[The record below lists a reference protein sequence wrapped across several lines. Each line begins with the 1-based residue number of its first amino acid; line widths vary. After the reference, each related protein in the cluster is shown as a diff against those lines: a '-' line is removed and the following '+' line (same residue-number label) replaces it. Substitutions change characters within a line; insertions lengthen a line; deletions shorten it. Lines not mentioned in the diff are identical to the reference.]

1 MPELGEV
8 EIARKHL
15 QSWWTD
21 AASTFHL
28 IDAKVLKSGEPADLE
43 RQISQT
49 PRAFKRRGKQ
59 LWVEF
64 ADGPHLA
71 FHFRMTGQI
80 VRTTGP
86 DERFSRIAWQV
97 GDYWLHFVDPRRFGY
112 VEVWTDSERDAALA
126 KLGPDPHAADPKLIR
141 EKAGA
146 RQLKA
151 ALLDQSVI
159 AGVGNIA
166 FIEVM
171 WRLGLHP
178 EIKGSQLSKAEWSRL
193 IQAFVDFFD
202 EVVERDF
209 SPEQGRIDYVN
220 TGGTNP
226 FEIYQ
231 QDLCPKCSGGIERL
245 VQGGRSTY
253 FCPRCQAKKRAK
265 K

>member
-28 IDAKVLKSGEPADLE
+28 NDAKVLKSGEFTDLE
-43 RQISQT
+43 RQIAQT
-49 PRAFKRRGKQ
+49 PKAFKRRGKQ

-80 VRTTGP
+80 VRTTSP
-86 DERFSRIAWQV
+86 EERFSRIAWQV
-97 GDYWLHFVDPRRFGY
+97 GEYWLHFVDPRRFGY
-112 VEVWTDSERDAALA
+112 VEVWTDAERDAALA
-126 KLGPDPHAADPKLIR
+126 KLGPDPHDADPLLVRKD
-141 EKAGA
+141 AGK

-151 ALLDQSVI
+151 ALLDQSVV
-159 AGVGNIA
+159 AGIGNIA

-171 WRLGLHP
+171 WRQGLHP
-178 EIKGSQLSKAEWSRL
+178 ESKADQLNKTQWQSL

-202 EVVERDF
+202 EVVGRDL

-231 QDLCPKCSGGIERL
+231 QDQCPKCSTGIERL

-253 FCPRCQAKKRAK
+253 FCPRCQRSGRR
-265 K
+265 

>member
-8 EIARKHL
+8 EIARQHL
-15 QSWWTD
+15 QSWWSQG
-21 AASTFHL
+21 AHALHVQ
-28 IDAKVLKSGEPADLE
+28 DAKVLKSGELTDLE
-43 RQISQT
+43 SQMSQT
-49 PRAFKRRGKQ
+49 PRAFLRRGKQ
-59 LWVEF
+59 LWIEF
-64 ADGPHLA
+64 TQGQHLA

-80 VRTTGP
+80 VRTRSP
-86 DERFSRIAWQV
+86 EERFSRLAWQV
-97 GDYWLHFVDPRRFGY
+97 GDHWLHFVDPRRFGY
-112 VEVWTDSERDAALA
+112 VEVWTDSERDHALA
-126 KLGPDPHAADPKLIR
+126 KLGPEPHDADPLLVRK
-141 EKAGA
+141 EAGK

-151 ALLDQSVI
+151 ALLDQSVV
-159 AGVGNIA
+159 AGIGNIA

-171 WRLGLHP
+171 WRQGLHP
-178 EIKGSQLSKAEWSRL
+178 ELKADQLTKTQWQAL
-193 IQAFVDFFD
+193 IQAFADFFD

-226 FEIYQ
+226 FDIYQ
-231 QDLCPKCSGGIERL
+231 RELCPKCSAGIERL

>member
-8 EIARKHL
+8 EIARKNL
-15 QSWWTD
+15 ESWWTD

-28 IDAKVLKSGEPADLE
+28 IDAKVLKSGELNDLE

-49 PRAFKRRGKQ
+49 PKAFKRRGKQ

-64 ADGPHLA
+64 AESPHLA

-80 VRTTGP
+80 VRTISP

-97 GDYWLHFVDPRRFGY
+97 GDYWLHFADPRRFGY

-126 KLGPDPHAADPKLIR
+126 KLGPDPHAADPLAIR

-151 ALLDQSVI
+151 AILDQSVI

-231 QDLCPKCSGGIERL
+231 QDQCPKCSTGIERL

-253 FCPRCQAKKRAK
+253 FCPRCQRSGRR
-265 K
+265 